1 MRRRPNSLPPSTGA
15 TRFTLFELLVLTG
28 FAAIAFA
35 VISRGQY
42 LLGTMTLLTVIAF
55 RTSIVDFTG
64 LGSLAVFL
72 TIIFGVTSIALLVVW
87 SIGL

>member
-1 MRRRPNSLPPSTGA
+1 M
-15 TRFTLFELLVLTG
+15 FELLGLTC

-42 LLGTMTLLTVIAF
+42 LLGTMILLTVIAF
-55 RTSIVDFTG
+55 RTSIVDFTS
-64 LGSLAVFL
+64 LGSLAVLL
-72 TIIFGVTSIALLVVW
+72 TILFGVTSIALVVVW